1 MGLGCTGGQV
11 TPTSSGGVS
20 PHRPW
25 RCPPHFI
32 DDYDDDNYLAG
43 VGPCDKAVQCLVVGK
58 GKVVI
63 SLVAASVKGT
73 DM

>member
-32 DDYDDDNYLAG
+32 DDYYDDDDDYLAG
-43 VGPCDKAVQCLVVGK
+43 VGPCDE
-58 GKVVI
+58 
-63 SLVAASVKGT
+63 AAHH
-73 DM
+73 